1 MLLTILTNTY
11 EVNNLSTENVSSLQ
25 TALKT
30 AAQTV
35 TGERVTGSEGF
46 NIDRAYASSRAASS
60 VALPL
65 PVFINQ
71 V

>member
-1 MLLTILTNTY
+1 M
-11 EVNNLSTENVSSLQ
+11 STENVSSLQ
-25 TALKT
+25 TAFKT

-60 VALPL
+60 VGANASTNMNKYAQGLLTPL
-65 PVFINQ
+65 FYHI
-71 V
+71 